1 MEVAGLFAT
10 EIMSLLNNE
19 MLRLTL
25 VSKGE
30 SNDDLR
36 GLLERPDYNPKNWM
50 KKWYLRDRMTIQECW
65 PSGFQQETEWRIV
78 GAYVM

>member
-19 MLRLTL
+19 KLRLTL

-30 SNDDLR
+30 SNDDLHR
-36 GLLERPDYNPKNWM
+36 LLARPDYNPKNWM
-50 KKWYLRDRMTIQECW
+50 KKAYLRDRMTIQECW
-65 PSGFQQETEWRIV
+65 SSGFIQTSEWLIV